1 MVLIQALSRRRFGTL
16 LTAGLA
22 AACAPSAAS
31 AQTIEVHK
39 EPNCQCC
46 VYWVQHLR
54 KAAFTPVLIEP
65 TNPAEVRARYGVSDA
80 LASCHTAIIAGYVIE
95 GHVPASDILRLLA
108 EKPKARGLVLP
119 GMPLGSPGM
128 ESPTV
133 AAESYDVL
141 LLKLNGST
149 EVFARH

>member
-1 MVLIQALSRRRFGTL
+1 MVLTRALSRRSFGTL

-22 AACAPSAAS
+22 AACAPGAA
-31 AQTIEVHK
+31 AGPTIEVHK

-54 KAAFTPVLIEP
+54 KAGFTPVLIEP
-65 TNPAEVRARYGVSDA
+65 TDPEAVRARFGVTDA
-80 LASCHTAIIAGYVIE
+80 LASCHTATISGYVIE
-95 GHVPASDILRLLA
+95 GHVPAQDILRLVA

-128 ESPTV
+128 ESPT
-133 AAESYDVL
+133 AATESYDVL
-141 LLKLNGST
+141 LLNLNGST
-149 EVFARH
+149 EIFARH